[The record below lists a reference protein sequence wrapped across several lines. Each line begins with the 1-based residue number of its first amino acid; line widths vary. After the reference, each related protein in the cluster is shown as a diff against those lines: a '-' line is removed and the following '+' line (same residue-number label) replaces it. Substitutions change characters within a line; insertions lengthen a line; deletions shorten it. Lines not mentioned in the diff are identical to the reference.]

1 MRCILHTTN
10 VIQVGREIMGELLK
24 QVISFTVKVL
34 NLMLVLLGQSTS
46 TSQFVV
52 EERDELIARLQET
65 ERKLR
70 EKTSRV
76 SELEQNLEEVG
87 LTMFYCTSHLLLL
100 GLWLYAK
107 ESSMVWLRAKHF
119 TPCKYL
125 FYAELVT
132 TLITHLFV
140 FQKCSCVICGGV
152 IRVSSR

>member
-1 MRCILHTTN
+1 MLN
-10 VIQVGREIMGELLK
+10 V
-24 QVISFTVKVL
+24 T
-34 NLMLVLLGQSTS
+34 LVLPGQSTS

-107 ESSMVWLRAKHF
+107 ESSMVWLRAKYF
-119 TPCKYL
+119 TLCKYYL

-132 TLITHLFV
+132 TLVTHLFV

>member
-1 MRCILHTTN
+1 M
-10 VIQVGREIMGELLK
+10 
-24 QVISFTVKVL
+24 L
-34 NLMLVLLGQSTS
+34 NLTLVLLGQSTS

-87 LTMFYCTSHLLLL
+87 AHNVVLHLHLLLW
-100 GLWLYAK
+100 GLSLYVK
-107 ESSMVWLRAKHF
+107 ESSMVWLRAKHC
-119 TPCKYL
+119 TPRKYL
-125 FYAELVT
+125 FYAELIT

-140 FQKCSCVICGGV
+140 SRKCSCVLCGGV
-152 IRVSSR
+152 SRVSSR